1 MTHHHEAVTPSPTST
16 RHPGGDTRSTLRPC
30 SGESGVEDELTG
42 VDLGH
47 VCKRTVQVGG
57 LALAAYVMTA
67 LAAGHGVAAADT
79 GETGRVAPASSSSAH
94 SETSSTDDAGRGSVE
109 STSTSDVEDSTSES
123 PPYGSTDSENDALE
137 TLAEADLAAELDA
150 DTDLDAATESDVGPE
165 VDPDVDPEVD
175 ITTDIDVG
183 TDTDVDVEPDDRSGT
198 APEPDSDQDSSG
210 DDYAGVTAEDH
221 EAQSDPSTEPV
232 ADAESTLVGDPEAV
246 GRRAEDDAEVG
257 AVDATA
263 DAVTAPTAAQPLD
276 APPAEV
282 ALGPNATPQPTP
294 PAPAQATKDFSL
306 FGWVR
311 RTFFNRPPTV
321 RYDATLNS
329 QDMTDGVITGNL
341 GAVDPDSD
349 PLTYSLIRDPRFGT
363 VNIDPLT
370 GNFVFM
376 PTAAFAEFGGTDSF
390 TVRVS
395 DNRFHLMSYLFK
407 RDKGRPTARIVL
419 SVAAVGDPASPALEP
434 FVVDKVVEFDLPDG
448 VTVTGAE
455 LSPDSEHLI
464 LEVEVDGNTHIAV
477 TDLDGGGYQCI
488 SCGVADN
495 TAKARAFYD
504 NQRIWFANTSGQQS
518 AGEPLGGAGA
528 ITYSVLECE
537 GSIYACQNPTVKKVK
552 FPSDKRLL
560 PVQNREAKP
569 DPFGEYVTWTENTFF
584 RGPRMSIA
592 RLVPTADGYK
602 LVDQRIFSPQWLENA
617 EYAEDFADA
626 TRFYEGASWHA
637 GGRYLKYQTTSTGLN
652 YDIYLL
658 DTATGERRQLTTDL
672 DYNESGDIAPDGNS
686 IYFSSARGLDRMDV
700 FTALERP
707 SLIDSAAFPQIGRV
721 SLWNNRRSMNEPW
734 LMNLAAGQQQGGYSG
749 QPIIVDPDWTIRGWS
764 WFPDSTRA
772 VINEQQRPDTVTPGA
787 PDTPWRVSIISF
799 PTRTPT
805 TPLPPVH
812 QDPEAIA
819 RWSIPVEDYNPMM
832 GRQDTRVLRGAHSGT
847 ATLRYS
853 GIFAWG
859 TYSVTYKN
867 YSDDGKTFI
876 NGTEKV
882 TILNPVGN
890 SVWSADLTSEGERA
904 GFLKGSI
911 KVGKKNSF
919 SGEVSSEINGVT
931 YSGVPTQT
939 DFPGVNQPQ
948 LAISPS
954 GDRIRVTA
962 TVAEDSQARPVR
974 GATVT
979 VGSVTMITDDH
990 GYVQIP
996 FGAGDLVIATAGG
1009 FQGASHQVPGP

>member
-1 MTHHHEAVTPSPTST
+1 MTDHSDAHTPNSTSAHLAAPSASSTPRPQSGPPDVPT
-16 RHPGGDTRSTLRPC
+16 R
-30 SGESGVEDELTG
+30 

-47 VCKRTVQVGG
+47 IGKRTAQVGG
-57 LALAAYVMTA
+57 LAIAAYVMTA
-67 LAAGHGVAAADT
+67 VASGHGVASADT
-79 GETGRVAPASSSSAH
+79 GEATRGDSV
-94 SETSSTDDAGRGSVE
+94 TSSVHND
-109 STSTSDVEDSTSES
+109 
-123 PPYGSTDSENDALE
+123 PPD
-137 TLAEADLAAELDA
+137 
-150 DTDLDAATESDVGPE
+150 
-165 VDPDVDPEVD
+165 
-175 ITTDIDVG
+175 
-183 TDTDVDVEPDDRSGT
+183 
-198 APEPDSDQDSSG
+198 
-210 DDYAGVTAEDH
+210 
-221 EAQSDPSTEPV
+221 
-232 ADAESTLVGDPEAV
+232 ADAESDSSPPSSTSAGGDEKAGLQRRQQPGPAGSDDDEVEDLFDLDSDLAAGDPSDTAPERHSEYRSDVDAGGDISDSEA
-246 GRRAEDDAEVG
+246 ADADAAPDDVADDESRPTGGGATPEVG
-257 AVDATA
+257 ALQADAADASTTVDASLTLDAAESPDADAAESPAPYAAGSPAAEAAGEAAGSPAADAAESPTPTLEPATA
-263 DAVTAPTAAQPLD
+263 DVS
-276 APPAEV
+276 
-282 ALGPNATPQPTP
+282 LGASGATR
-294 PAPAQATKDFSL
+294 PAPAAPLQAANDASL

-311 RTFFNRPPTV
+311 RTFFNRPPTI

-329 QDMTDGVITGNL
+329 QDMSNGVITGNL
-341 GAVDPDSD
+341 GAVDPDGD
-349 PLTYSLIRDPRFGT
+349 QLTYSMVRGPQSGT
-363 VNIDPLT
+363 VVINPLT
-370 GNFVFM
+370 GDFVFT
-376 PTAAFAEFGGTDSF
+376 PTSWFAQAGGTDSF

-395 DNRFHLMSYLFK
+395 DSRFHLLSYLFK
-407 RDKGRPTARIVL
+407 RDRGSPTARVVM
-419 SVAAVGDPASPALEP
+419 SVAALNDPESTPPLET
-434 FVVDKVVEFDLPDG
+434 FIVEKVVDFDLPDG

-464 LEVEVDGNTHIAV
+464 LEVKVDGNTHIAV
-477 TDLDGGGYQCI
+477 TNLDGGDYRCI
-488 SCGVADN
+488 SCGVAGN

-518 AGEPLGGAGA
+518 ADDPLGGAGA

-592 RLVPTADGYK
+592 RLVPTAEGYK
-602 LVDQRIFSPQWLENA
+602 LVDQRIFSPQWVEDA
-617 EYAEDFADA
+617 DYAEDFSDA

-672 DYNESGDIAPDGNS
+672 DYNESGDVAPDGNS

-700 FTALERP
+700 FTALKRP

-734 LMNLAAGQQQGGYSG
+734 LMNLPAGQQQGGYSG
-749 QPIIVDPDWTIRGWS
+749 QPIIIDPDWTIRGWS

-805 TPLPPVH
+805 APLPPVH

-819 RWSIPVEDYNPMM
+819 SWSIPVEDYNPMM
-832 GRQDTRVLRGAHSGT
+832 GRQDTRVLDGAHSGT
-847 ATLRYS
+847 ATLRYR

-882 TILNPVGN
+882 TILNPMGN
-890 SVWSADLTSEGERA
+890 SVWSADLTSEGEQT
-904 GFLKGSI
+904 GYLKGTI
-911 KVGKKNSF
+911 KVGKKNAF
-919 SGEVSSEINGVT
+919 SGDVSSEINGVT

-939 DFPGVNQPQ
+939 EFPGVSQPQ
-948 LAISPS
+948 LAISSS

-962 TVAEDSQARPVR
+962 RVAEDSQPRPVR
-974 GATVT
+974 GASVT
-979 VGSVTMITDDH
+979 VGAVTMTTDEQ

-996 FGAGDLVIATAGG
+996 FGAGDLVTASAGG
-1009 FQGASHQVPGP
+1009 FQAASHQMPNP